1 LRIMLAPS
9 RAGEAAAALGAQ
21 LVDAAHYEA
30 HRIAL
35 GVPRGGLDF
44 IYGDAFPHEA
54 DMDQLAGVDF
64 EKGCYVGQEVVSRIE
79 HRGTARTRIVP
90 VAYEG
95 FAPETGIAV
104 TAGEK
109 SVGTF
114 GSAAGGHGL
123 AMLRLDRTD
132 EALAA
137 GLPLLAGGIALTPQK
152 PTWARFAFPGEAKAA
167 E

>member
-1 LRIMLAPS
+1 
-9 RAGEAAAALGAQ
+9 
-21 LVDAAHYEA
+21 
-30 HRIAL
+30 
-35 GVPRGGLDF
+35 
-44 IYGDAFPHEA
+44 
-54 DMDQLAGVDF
+54 MDQLAGVDF

-114 GSAAGGHGL
+114 GSAADGHGL